1 MSTKSKLAAAL
12 AVVTLATTL
21 AIPTSAEA
29 HGRRW
34 GFAAGLIGAAIVG
47 SAIASSAYAEP
58 VYVDDYP
65 RCRFV
70 RQYDRFGNYLG
81 KTRVCAYVD

>member
-1 MSTKSKLAAAL
+1 MSTKSKVAAAL
-12 AVVTLATTL
+12 AVVTLATSL
-21 AIPTSAEA
+21 SLPSSAEA

-58 VYVDDYP
+58 VYVGGYRRCHWEP
-65 RCRFV
+65 RYNAAGF
-70 RQYDRFGNYLG
+70 YIG
-81 KTRVCAYVD
+81 KTRVCYYVD